1 FGAGDLHRRLHQ
13 LRGLKCNGCAHPL
26 TTARQGGARMTT
38 INKEKEVQAVKV
50 ERPER
55 AKLTEEET
63 LERMKS
69 FEDRKEQFVASVRKG
84 KG

>member
-1 FGAGDLHRRLHQ
+1 
-13 LRGLKCNGCAHPL
+13 
-26 TTARQGGARMTT
+26 MTT